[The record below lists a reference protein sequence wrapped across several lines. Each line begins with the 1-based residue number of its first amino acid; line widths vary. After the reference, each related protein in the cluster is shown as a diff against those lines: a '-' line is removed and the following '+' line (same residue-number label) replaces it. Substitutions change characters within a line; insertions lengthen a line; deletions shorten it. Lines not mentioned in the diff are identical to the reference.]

1 MPIYECPRCGYRS
14 VYKND
19 FRKHLNRKFQ
29 CNPDLCDISIVQVK
43 KQFNML
49 DKSDYNE
56 ELDTFDA
63 LINKHLDKKH
73 SRNGDSLNC
82 RYCDM
87 KFTARQNRW
96 RHENNCSLKHENSYL
111 IDKLRE
117 LYEEN
122 KKLKRKLLEYK
133 KEYKYQD
140 KINFNLDI

>member
-1 MPIYECPRCGYRS
+1 MPIYKCPRCGYRS

-29 CNPDLCDISIVQVK
+29 CNPIVSNISIKEIK

-49 DKSDYNE
+49 EKSDYE
-56 ELDTFDA
+56 ELNSFDA
-63 LINKHLDKKH
+63 IINKHLDKKH
-73 SRNGDSLNC
+73 CRNGESLNC

-96 RHENNCSLKHENSYL
+96 RHEKNCSLIHVNNYL
-111 IDKLRE
+111 IEKLRE

-122 KKLKRKLLEYK
+122 KKLKRKLMENK
-133 KEYKYQD
+133 KDTKEETKYT
-140 KINFNLDI
+140 LDI